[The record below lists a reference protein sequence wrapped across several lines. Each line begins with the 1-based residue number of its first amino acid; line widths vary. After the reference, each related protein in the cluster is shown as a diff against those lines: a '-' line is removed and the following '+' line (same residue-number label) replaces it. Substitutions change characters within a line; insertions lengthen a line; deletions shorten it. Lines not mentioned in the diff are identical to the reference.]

1 MLTLL
6 VQKYTSV
13 RNGGIQRRSPKR
25 GGVYAGPK
33 IYEKVV
39 TNNQIC
45 LLSDLSYDVIIFVTY
60 VFGVASL

>member
-25 GGVYAGPK
+25 GGVYAEPK

-39 TNNQIC
+39 TDNRSC
-45 LLSDLSYDVIIFVTY
+45 LISDLSYDVIIFVTY
-60 VFGVASL
+60 VLGMDSL